1 MLTVTPPEAKPQDES
16 TEVPGVPVAG
26 GPLPHGTNVAV
37 ASTVTV
43 ADPDDLVSTEK
54 TPTLVDRVQAFR
66 AKYEKQEMAL
76 FFFAGFLYDV
86 LTLSPVDDAL
96 TEVQNFVYL
105 AFLAGLLMLEQRY
118 PEGVEPP
125 KLLQKVWRFREDG
138 LHFFLGSLLS
148 AFTLFLFKSSSGFTP
163 FVFLAFMFSLLVAN
177 ELPRFRQLGPVIRIG
192 LFSLCVTLYFAS
204 LLPVLLGRVG
214 WWIFTLAVALGC
226 GSIYGLMRVLKRW
239 RPDDAALLLR
249 TVAVPGFGAQA
260 VLLGCYLLGVIPPV
274 PLAVQYS
281 GIYHEVKRV
290 SAGVYHLTSE
300 ERPWWKVWT
309 LWHHGDQ
316 EFSLRP
322 GEQPVYF
329 FRIFAPKGFAPYHV
343 RVRWYYD
350 HPEKG
355 WTSLGKGYL
364 ATVSSNGTEGG
375 YRFYARPGAPPK
387 PGDWRV
393 VLETEEGHEI
403 NRLGFT
409 VVPDERTEPRP
420 VTVDVS
426 TLKIVKPVPLEEWL
440 KTQPPAAA
448 VPAVA
453 VPAKAP
459 AAAVPAAKATAAPVP
474 SEAPSAVAPE
484 AVEPEAVEP
493 SAVEPEAVDPGT
505 EATEPAP

>member
-1 MLTVTPPEAKPQDES
+1 MLTVTPPESKPQDES
-16 TEVPGVPVAG
+16 TQVPGVPVAG

-37 ASTVTV
+37 ANPGAGAGV

-66 AKYEKQEMAL
+66 AKHEKQEMAL

-86 LTLSPVDDAL
+86 LTLSPVDDTL

-138 LHFFLGSLLS
+138 VHFFLGSLLS
-148 AFTLFLFKSSSGFTP
+148 AFTLFLFKSSSGITP
-163 FVFLAFMFSLLVAN
+163 LVFLAFMFSLLVAN

-204 LLPVLLGRVG
+204 LLPVLMGRVG
-214 WWIFTLAVALGC
+214 WWVFTLAVALGS
-226 GSIYGLMRVLKRW
+226 GSIYGLLRVLQRW
-239 RPDDAALLLR
+239 RPGDAALLR

-260 VLLGCYLLGVIPPV
+260 MLLGCYLVGVIPPV

-290 SAGVYHLTSE
+290 SPGVYHLTSE
-300 ERPWWKVWT
+300 QRPWWQVWK

-316 EFSLRP
+316 EFTLRP

-343 RVRWYYD
+343 RVRWYHD

-375 YRFYARPGAPPK
+375 YRFYARPGTTPK

-409 VVPDERTEPRP
+409 VVPDTRTEPRP

-448 VPAVA
+448 VPA
-453 VPAKAP
+453 KAP
-459 AAAVPAAKATAAPVP
+459 AAAVPAAPVPAKTASVPVP
-474 SEAPSAVAPE
+474 SEAPSAV
-484 AVEPEAVEP
+484 EPEAVEP
-493 SAVEPEAVDPGT
+493 GPEAPPEAPE

>member
-16 TEVPGVPVAG
+16 TEVPG
-26 GPLPHGTNVAV
+26 GPLPPGTNVVAPPAGGVAV
-37 ASTVTV
+37 V
-43 ADPDDLVSTEK
+43 DPDDLVSTEK

-66 AKYEKQEMAL
+66 AKHEKQEMAL

-86 LTLSPVDDAL
+86 LTLSPIDDTL
-96 TEVQNFVYL
+96 TGVQNFVYL

-118 PEGVEPP
+118 PDGVEPP

-138 LHFFLGSLLS
+138 VHFFLGSLLS
-148 AFTLFLFKSSSGFTP
+148 AFTLFLFKSSSGITP
-163 FVFLAFMFSLLVAN
+163 LVFLAFMFSLLVAN

-214 WWIFTLAVALGC
+214 WWVFTLAVALGS
-226 GSIYGLMRVLKRW
+226 GSIYGLLRVLQRW
-239 RPDDAALLLR
+239 RPGDTALLR

-260 VLLGCYLLGVIPPV
+260 MLLGCYLVGVIPPV

-290 SAGVYHLTSE
+290 SPGVYHLTSE
-300 ERPWWKVWT
+300 ERPWWQVWK

-316 EFSLRP
+316 EFTLRP

-409 VVPDERTEPRP
+409 VVPDARTEPRP

-440 KTQPPAAA
+440 KTQPRGTAAPAAA
-448 VPAVA
+448 
-453 VPAKAP
+453 KAP
-459 AAAVPAAKATAAPVP
+459 SAVPAAKAPAVPGAKAPAAPVP
-474 SEAPSAVAPE
+474 SEAPS

-493 SAVEPEAVDPGT
+493 SAVEPEAVEPVP
-505 EATEPAP
+505 EAATEPAP